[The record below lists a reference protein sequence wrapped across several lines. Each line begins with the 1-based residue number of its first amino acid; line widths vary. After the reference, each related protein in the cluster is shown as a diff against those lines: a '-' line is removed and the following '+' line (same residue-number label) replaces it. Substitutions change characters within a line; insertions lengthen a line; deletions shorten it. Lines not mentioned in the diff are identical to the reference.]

1 MKWQVRIV
9 IVSVVVGFILEYN
22 HYYHYYYYHPY
33 PLLNNPNPKTEVCLQ
48 PSNIKMMCKEHRR
61 WIETEEVKIF

>member
-33 PLLNNPNPKTEVCLQ
+33 PLLNNPNPKTDVPPAKKVYKHKALRLIM
-48 PSNIKMMCKEHRR
+48 SHDILRLL
-61 WIETEEVKIF
+61 